1 TGLLDEQSDR
11 NKNSV
16 IDSIDDT
23 LDLIVELTK
32 KGYRPFHDIHYLEL
46 PQGAHDL
53 PTWGRALPEFLK
65 WAFPTPAQ
73 KV

>member
-1 TGLLDEQSDR
+1 
-11 NKNSV
+11 V

-46 PQGAHDL
+46 PEGSHDL
-53 PTWGRALPEFLK
+53 PTWKQAMPEFLK
-65 WAFPTPAQ
+65 WAFEN
-73 KV
+73 KS